1 MRYSFDRARPV
12 ALATVIACATAL
24 FVGGC
29 SDLKDALL
37 SPQQPGVI
45 GPGSVSNPTG
55 AEALVVGALQ
65 SLSNATGGSVSM
77 WSAGGTLTDEW
88 MSGDTFFQTDDK
100 DRRSVPPGSSSTSPW
115 PQQTRGYAI
124 DAINA
129 LKTYEPTATAKIA
142 QMYFIEG
149 WIEMDISEH
158 FCNGSP
164 FGVTVNGVPQYTKQM
179 TNAEAYTMAIAHY
192 DTALALVNSA
202 TDAFG
207 VPVRNSLLVAKART
221 QRDLGQFAAAAA
233 TVATVPTNF
242 AWNLT
247 FSVTTSDNGP
257 YTMNAPTANPRY
269 VVGDSFDMV
278 NGVKTLLKNALP
290 FASANDPRLP
300 VVGKTDA
307 TNPKASDGI
316 TTLVYTQVWGTN
328 RSASVTLVSGIDA
341 RLIEAEGKLQAGDIA
356 GMMTILNTLRA
367 FPQQLGNLSV
377 PVMPPL
383 ATPSTQDGAIDL
395 LFREAAFW
403 TFGRGQRLG
412 NLRRLIRQYGRK
424 QENVFPDGPFHK
436 GGVHG
441 TDVNFSIPDAEFT
454 NPNYH
459 GCLDRNA

>member
-1 MRYSFDRARPV
+1 MRYMTRCDRCRLGV
-12 ALATVIACATAL
+12 GVMLATTL
-24 FVGGC
+24 GYMGC
-29 SDLKDALL
+29 NVVKDQLL
-37 SPQQPGVI
+37 APQQPGVI
-45 GPGSVSNPTG
+45 GPASVNSPTG

-65 SLSNATGGSVSM
+65 SLSTNTGGGVSM

-115 PQQTRGYAI
+115 PQQSRGYAI

-129 LKTYEPTATAKIA
+129 LKAYEPTATAKIA
-142 QMYFIEG
+142 QMYFVEG
-149 WIEMDISEH
+149 YVEMDISEH

-164 FGVTVNGVPQYTKQM
+164 FGYTVNGVPEYTKQM
-179 TNAEAYTMAIAHY
+179 TNVEGYALALAHF
-192 DTALALVNSA
+192 DTALTYVANA

-207 VPVRNSLLVAKART
+207 TSIRYSLLVAKART
-221 QRDLGQFAAAAA
+221 QRDLAQFADAAA

-247 FSVTTSDNGP
+247 FSVTTGDNGP
-257 YTMNAPTANPRY
+257 YQMNAPTANPRY
-269 VVGDSFDMV
+269 VVGDSFDIV

-290 FASANDPRLP
+290 FASAHDPRLP
-300 VVGKTDA
+300 VIGRTDS
-307 TNPKASDGI
+307 TGPKAADGV
-316 TTLVYTQVWGTN
+316 TTLTYTQVWGIN
-328 RSASVTLVSGIDA
+328 RSAAVTLVSGIDA
-341 RLIEAEGKLQAGDIA
+341 RLIEAEAKLQNNDIP
-356 GMMTILNTLRA
+356 GMMVILNTLRA
-367 FPQQLGNLSV
+367 FPEQLASLSV

-383 ATPSTQDGAIDL
+383 ATPTTQDAAIDL

-412 NLRRLIRQYGRK
+412 NLRRLIRQYGRS
-424 QENVFPDGPFHK
+424 QDNVFPDGPFHK